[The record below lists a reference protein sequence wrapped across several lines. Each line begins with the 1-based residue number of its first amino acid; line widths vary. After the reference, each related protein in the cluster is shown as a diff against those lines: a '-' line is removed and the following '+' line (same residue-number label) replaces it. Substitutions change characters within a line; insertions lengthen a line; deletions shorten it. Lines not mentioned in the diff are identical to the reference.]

1 MNLHALAL
9 SAIVGDDKRGAMSDT
24 VTIRG
29 ADGADYAYTLNR
41 VLDSLIQTLMAGRF
55 DAAVTLYAQI
65 REDVAFQLIGRT
77 QGNVELFRL
86 VANLLFQARDY
97 QRAGYCCEQ
106 LDEPGKAAALYERA
120 DDFAAAAQM
129 YATTGDSAKAAEMF
143 EKAGSLV
150 DAAKLHLHLHGQQG
164 GVDHAVR
171 AAMCFERAGR
181 LLDAAMAWENADRM
195 EKALSLYHAIDDD
208 SPEKKHAKRQIMG
221 LEARLALTR
230 APGALT
236 AELGAVDVD
245 DLATGGDGRDGP
257 GGGAGHRVTMMEGFE
272 FLRQLPLFVD
282 VSLTDLK
289 SIYHL
294 CDVVDVPAGARLIEA
309 GQPSPAL
316 WVLLTAVVAVR
327 GAGGRDVA
335 RLAAGAPVGDM
346 GLFDDAAAGVDV
358 VVVQPGRTLRLQKAG
373 FSNLMAANDALALR
387 IHRVLFRTMRDRL
400 RSTTDRYLAG
410 PSS

>member
-1 MNLHALAL
+1 
-9 SAIVGDDKRGAMSDT
+9 MSDT

-41 VLDSLIQTLMAGRF
+41 VLDSLIQTLTAGRF

-77 QGNVELFRL
+77 QGNVEVFRQ
-86 VANLLFQARDY
+86 VANLFFQARDY
-97 QRAGYCCEQ
+97 QRAGYCCEH

-129 YATTGDSAKAAEMF
+129 YATVGDSAKAAEMF

-150 DAAKLHLHLHGQQG
+150 EAAKLHLHLHTQHG

-181 LLDAAMAWENADRM
+181 LLDAAMAWEHAERM
-195 EKALSLYHAIDDD
+195 EKALSLFHAIDAD
-208 SPEKKHAKRQIMG
+208 SPDKKHAERRVRE
-221 LEARLALTR
+221 LEARRQLVPTGLMDDCGGVDA
-230 APGALT
+230 
-236 AELGAVDVD
+236 AVAVADQ
-245 DLATGGDGRDGP
+245 RI
-257 GGGAGHRVTMMEGFE
+257 TMMEGFE
-272 FLRQLPLFVD
+272 SLRQVPLFAD

-309 GQPSPAL
+309 GEPSPAL
-316 WVLLTAVVAVR
+316 WVLLTAIVDVR

-335 RLAAGAPVGDM
+335 RLAAGAPVGEM

-358 VVVQPGRTLRLQKAG
+358 AAAQSGRALRLDKVG
-373 FSNLMAANDALALR
+373 FSNLMATNDALALR
-387 IHRVLFRTMRDRL
+387 IHRVLFRIMRDRL

-410 PSS
+410 QSS